1 MKSIPAG
8 YENDLLTMVEILR
21 ITYYLYEFK
30 RNRRG
35 TAPIYC
41 KLTTDG
47 AERQQFSTGLYVTPD
62 LWDKDA
68 QCVRG
73 TSEDAVLINRRLQ
86 DITIELKGI
95 ERKLYEADGNVSLAE
110 IYSIYKHKTVE
121 EHTLCG
127 IFRER
132 LNKMEQL
139 VGKEYSPATLQK
151 FREVFAHVERYI
163 RTSYNMQDI
172 PIRSVD
178 YRFVKQ
184 FEEALI
190 VQGLKAITINKIMQ
204 RVRQMVTFAF
214 KCNYIQQDPFVEYR
228 PLKERKRLVFL
239 TQEELHKLEHHH
251 FAQKRLETVK
261 NIYLFSVYT
270 GLAHH
275 EAQALQPKHITK
287 GFDGRNWITLVRQ
300 KTDREVSVPLLPQA
314 EKLIAWFREFGSTDD
329 YIQPR
334 ISNQKVNSYL
344 REIADVVGIDKKLTH
359 HTARKTFAT
368 TILLYNDV
376 PIEVVSKLFGHSNI
390 SVTQQSYAQVL
401 NKNISNH
408 IERLEK
414 VLDVQ

>member
-1 MKSIPAG
+1 MI
-8 YENDLLTMVEILR
+8 EVLR

-41 KLTTDG
+41 KLTTNGTD
-47 AERQQFSTGLYVTPD
+47 RQQFSTGLYTSPD

-73 TSEDAVLINRRLQ
+73 TSEDAAMINRRLQ

-95 ERKLYEADGNVSLAE
+95 ERRLYEADGNVSLDE
-110 IYSIYKHKTVE
+110 IYSTYRNKPTN

-127 IFRER
+127 IFRDR
-132 LNKMEQL
+132 IKRMESL
-139 VGKEYSPATLQK
+139 VGKEYSPSTLQK

-163 RTSYNMQDI
+163 QNSYKSTDI
-172 PIRSVD
+172 PIRRVD
-178 YRFVKQ
+178 YLFVKQ
-184 FEEALI
+184 FEENLLS
-190 VQGLKAITINKIMQ
+190 QGLKAITINKIMQ
-204 RVRQMVTFAF
+204 RLRQMVVYAF
-214 KCNYIQQDPFVEYR
+214 RCNYIQQDPFVEYK

-239 TQEELHKLEHHH
+239 TQEELALLENHH
-251 FAQKRLETVK
+251 FAQQRLEEVK

-270 GLAHH
+270 GLAYH
-275 EAQALQPKHITK
+275 EAQALQPDHIVK
-287 GFDGRNWITLVRQ
+287 GFDGRNWINLVRQ
-300 KTDREVSVPLLPQA
+300 KTDREIAVPLLPQA
-314 EKLIAWFREFGSTDD
+314 EKLISWFTSTCKVSE

-344 REIADVVGIDKKLTH
+344 REIAEVVGIDKKLTH

-376 PIEVVSKLFGHSNI
+376 PIEVVSKLLGHSDI
-390 SVTQQSYAQVL
+390 SVTQRSYAQVV
-401 NKNISNH
+401 NRSVSNH
-408 IERLEK
+408 IGRLAE
-414 VLDVQ
+414 VLGE

>member
-1 MKSIPAG
+1 MI
-8 YENDLLTMVEILR
+8 EILR

-30 RNRRG
+30 KNRRG

-47 AERQQFSTGLYVTPD
+47 TGRQQFSTGLYVVPG
-62 LWDKDA
+62 LWDKEA

-95 ERKLYEADGNVSLAE
+95 ERRLYEADGNVSLGE
-110 IYSIYKHKTVE
+110 IYALYKQKTVE
-121 EHTLCG
+121 NHTLCG

-132 LNKMEQL
+132 LDKMAQL
-139 VGKEYSPATLQK
+139 IGKEYSPATWQK

-163 RTSYNMQDI
+163 QITYGLQDI
-172 PIRSVD
+172 PIRNVD
-178 YRFVKQ
+178 YRFIKQ
-184 FEEALI
+184 FEEALMER
-190 VQGLKAITINKIMQ
+190 GLKAITINKIMQ
-204 RVRQMVTFAF
+204 RVRQMVNYAF
-214 KCNYIQQDPFVEYR
+214 RCNYIQQDPFVEYK

-239 TQEELHKLEHHH
+239 TQEELHKLEDFH
-251 FAQKRLETVK
+251 FVQMRLETVK

-270 GLAHH
+270 GLAYH

-287 GFDGRNWITLVRQ
+287 GFDGRNWIALVRQ
-300 KTDREVSVPLLPQA
+300 KTDREISIPLLPQA
-314 EKLIAWFREFGSTDD
+314 EQLIVWFREHCQVGN
-329 YIQPR
+329 YVQPR
-334 ISNQKVNSYL
+334 ISNQKINSYL
-344 REIADVVGIDKKLTH
+344 REIADIVGIDKKLTH

-376 PIEVVSKLFGHSNI
+376 PIEVVSKLLGHSDI
-390 SVTQQSYAQVL
+390 SVTQRSYALVL

-408 IERLEK
+408 IGRLENQLLHK
-414 VLDVQ
+414 NADLQQNNH

>member
-1 MKSIPAG
+1 MI
-8 YENDLLTMVEILR
+8 EILR

-30 RNRRG
+30 RTKQG
-35 TAPIYC
+35 EVPIYC

-47 AERQQFSTGLYVTPD
+47 INRQQFSTRLYIRPEI
-62 LWDKDA
+62 WDKDA

-86 DITIELKGI
+86 DITVELKSI
-95 ERKLYEADGNVSLAE
+95 ERKLYEADGNVSLDE
-110 IYSIYKHKTVE
+110 IYSLYKNKTAN

-132 LNKMEQL
+132 IKRMESL
-139 VGKEYSPATLQK
+139 VGKEYSPSTLQK

-163 RTSYNMQDI
+163 QNLYKSTDI
-172 PIRSVD
+172 PIRRGD
-178 YRFVKQ
+178 YFFVKQ
-184 FEEALI
+184 FEDTLLS
-190 VQGLKAITINKIMQ
+190 QGLKAITINKIMQ
-204 RVRQMVTFAF
+204 RLRQMVVYAF

-239 TQEELHKLEHHH
+239 TQEELELLENYH
-251 FAQKRLETVK
+251 FVQQRLEEVK

-270 GLAHH
+270 GLAYH
-275 EAQALQPKHITK
+275 EAQALQPKHIVK
-287 GFDGRNWITLVRQ
+287 GFDGRNWINLVRQ
-300 KTDREVSVPLLPQA
+300 KTDREIAVPLLPQA
-314 EKLIAWFREFGSTDD
+314 EKLIIWFEKFCKVNE
-329 YIQPR
+329 YVQPR

-344 REIADVVGIDKKLTH
+344 REIAEVVGIDKKLTH

-376 PIEVVSKLFGHSNI
+376 PIEVVSKLLGHSDI
-390 SVTQQSYAQVL
+390 SVTQRSYAQVL

-408 IERLEK
+408 IGRLEK
-414 VLDVQ
+414 VLDV

>member
-1 MKSIPAG
+1 MI
-8 YENDLLTMVEILR
+8 EILR

-30 RNRRG
+30 RTKQG
-35 TAPIYC
+35 EVPIYC

-47 AERQQFSTGLYVTPD
+47 INRQQFSTRLYIRPEI
-62 LWDKDA
+62 WDKDA

-86 DITIELKGI
+86 DITVELKSI
-95 ERKLYEADGNVSLAE
+95 ERKLYEADGNVSLDE
-110 IYSIYKHKTVE
+110 IYSLYKNKTAN

-132 LNKMEQL
+132 IKRMESL
-139 VGKEYSPATLQK
+139 VGKEYSPSTLQK

-163 RTSYNMQDI
+163 QNLYKSTDI
-172 PIRSVD
+172 PIRRVD
-178 YRFVKQ
+178 YFFVKQ
-184 FEEALI
+184 FEDTLLS
-190 VQGLKAITINKIMQ
+190 QGLKAITINKIMQ
-204 RVRQMVTFAF
+204 RLRQMVVYAF

-239 TQEELHKLEHHH
+239 MQEELKLLEDYH
-251 FAQKRLETVK
+251 FAQQRLEEVK

-270 GLAHH
+270 GLAYH
-275 EAQALQPKHITK
+275 EAQALQPKHIVK
-287 GFDGRNWITLVRQ
+287 GFDGRNWINLVRQ
-300 KTDREVSVPLLPQA
+300 KTDREIAVPLLPQA
-314 EKLIAWFREFGSTDD
+314 EILIIWFEKFCKVNE
-329 YIQPR
+329 YVQPR

-344 REIADVVGIDKKLTH
+344 REIAEVVGIDKKLTH

-376 PIEVVSKLFGHSNI
+376 PIEVVSKLLGHSDI
-390 SVTQQSYAQVL
+390 SVTQRSYAQVL

-408 IERLEK
+408 IGRLEK
-414 VLDVQ
+414 VLDV

>member
-1 MKSIPAG
+1 
-8 YENDLLTMVEILR
+8 MVEILR

-30 RNRRG
+30 RTKQG
-35 TAPIYC
+35 EVPIYC

-47 AERQQFSTGLYVTPD
+47 INRQQFSTRLYIRPEI
-62 LWDKDA
+62 WDKDA

-86 DITIELKGI
+86 DITVELKSI
-95 ERKLYEADGNVSLAE
+95 ERKLYEADGNVSLDE
-110 IYSIYKHKTVE
+110 FYSLYKNKTAN

-132 LNKMEQL
+132 IKRMESL
-139 VGKEYSPATLQK
+139 VGKEYSPSTLQK

-163 RTSYNMQDI
+163 QNLYKSTDI
-172 PIRSVD
+172 PIRRVD
-178 YRFVKQ
+178 YFFVKQ
-184 FEEALI
+184 FEDTLLS
-190 VQGLKAITINKIMQ
+190 QGLKAITINKIMQ
-204 RVRQMVTFAF
+204 RLRQMVVYAF

-239 TQEELHKLEHHH
+239 TQEELKLLEDYH
-251 FAQKRLETVK
+251 FAQQRLEEVK

-270 GLAHH
+270 GLAYH
-275 EAQALQPKHITK
+275 EAQALQPKHIVK
-287 GFDGRNWITLVRQ
+287 GFDGRNWIYLVRQ
-300 KTDREVSVPLLPQA
+300 KTDREIAVPLQPQA
-314 EKLIAWFREFGSTDD
+314 ELLIMRFERFCKVNE
-329 YIQPR
+329 YVQPR

-344 REIADVVGIDKKLTH
+344 REIAEVVGIDKKLTH

-376 PIEVVSKLFGHSNI
+376 PIEVVSKLLGHSDI
-390 SVTQQSYAQVL
+390 SVTQRSYAQVL

-408 IERLEK
+408 IGRLEK
-414 VLDVQ
+414 VLDM

>member
-1 MKSIPAG
+1 
-8 YENDLLTMVEILR
+8 MVEILR

-30 RNRRG
+30 RTKQG
-35 TAPIYC
+35 EVPIYC

-47 AERQQFSTGLYVTPD
+47 INRQQFSTRLYIRPEI
-62 LWDKDA
+62 WDKDA

-86 DITIELKGI
+86 DITVELKSI
-95 ERKLYEADGNVSLAE
+95 ERKLYEADGNVSLDE
-110 IYSIYKHKTVE
+110 IYSIYKNKTAN

-132 LNKMEQL
+132 IKRMESL
-139 VGKEYSPATLQK
+139 VGIEYSPSTLQK

-163 RTSYNMQDI
+163 QNLYKSMDI
-172 PIRSVD
+172 PIRRVD
-178 YRFVKQ
+178 YLFVKQ
-184 FEEALI
+184 FEDTLLS
-190 VQGLKAITINKIMQ
+190 QGLKAITINKIMQ
-204 RVRQMVTFAF
+204 RLRQMVVYAF

-239 TQEELHKLEHHH
+239 TQEELKLLEDYH
-251 FAQKRLETVK
+251 FAQQRLEEVK

-270 GLAHH
+270 GLAYH
-275 EAQALQPKHITK
+275 EAQALQPKHIVK
-287 GFDGRNWITLVRQ
+287 GFDGRNWINLVRQ
-300 KTDREVSVPLLPQA
+300 KTDREIAVPLLPQA
-314 EKLIAWFREFGSTDD
+314 EKLIIWFKESCKVNE
-329 YIQPR
+329 YVQPR

-344 REIADVVGIDKKLTH
+344 REIAEVVGIDKKLTH

-376 PIEVVSKLFGHSNI
+376 PIEVVSKLLGHSDI
-390 SVTQQSYAQVL
+390 SVTQRSYAQVL

-408 IERLEK
+408 IGRLEK
-414 VLDVQ
+414 KFGQ

>member
-1 MKSIPAG
+1 MI
-8 YENDLLTMVEILR
+8 EILR

-30 RNRRG
+30 RTKQG
-35 TAPIYC
+35 EVPIYC

-47 AERQQFSTGLYVTPD
+47 INRQQFSTRLYIRPEI
-62 LWDKDA
+62 WDKDA

-86 DITIELKGI
+86 DITVELKSI
-95 ERKLYEADGNVSLAE
+95 ERKLYEADGNVSLDE
-110 IYSIYKHKTVE
+110 IYSLYKNKTAN

-132 LNKMEQL
+132 IKRMESL
-139 VGKEYSPATLQK
+139 VGKEYSPSTLQK

-163 RTSYNMQDI
+163 QNLYKSTDI
-172 PIRSVD
+172 PIRRVD
-178 YRFVKQ
+178 YFFVKQ
-184 FEEALI
+184 FEDTLLS
-190 VQGLKAITINKIMQ
+190 QGLKAITINKIMQ
-204 RVRQMVTFAF
+204 RLRQMVVYAF

-239 TQEELHKLEHHH
+239 TQEELKLLEDYH
-251 FAQKRLETVK
+251 FAQQRLEEVK

-270 GLAHH
+270 GLAYH
-275 EAQALQPKHITK
+275 EAQALQPKHIVK
-287 GFDGRNWITLVRQ
+287 GFDGRNWINLVRQ
-300 KTDREVSVPLLPQA
+300 KTDREIAVPLLPQA
-314 EKLIAWFREFGSTDD
+314 EKLIIWFEKFCKVNE
-329 YIQPR
+329 YVQPR

-344 REIADVVGIDKKLTH
+344 REIAEVVGIDKKLTH

-376 PIEVVSKLFGHSNI
+376 PIEVVSRLLGHSDI
-390 SVTQQSYAQVL
+390 SVTQRSYAQVL

-408 IERLEK
+408 IGRLEK
-414 VLDVQ
+414 VLDV

>member
-1 MKSIPAG
+1 
-8 YENDLLTMVEILR
+8 MVEILR

-139 VGKEYSPATLQK
+139 V
-151 FREVFAHVERYI
+151 
-163 RTSYNMQDI
+163 
-172 PIRSVD
+172 
-178 YRFVKQ
+178 VK
-184 FEEALI
+184 
-190 VQGLKAITINKIMQ
+190 
-204 RVRQMVTFAF
+204 
-214 KCNYIQQDPFVEYR
+214 
-228 PLKERKRLVFL
+228 
-239 TQEELHKLEHHH
+239 
-251 FAQKRLETVK
+251 
-261 NIYLFSVYT
+261 
-270 GLAHH
+270 
-275 EAQALQPKHITK
+275 
-287 GFDGRNWITLVRQ
+287 
-300 KTDREVSVPLLPQA
+300 
-314 EKLIAWFREFGSTDD
+314 
-329 YIQPR
+329 
-334 ISNQKVNSYL
+334 
-344 REIADVVGIDKKLTH
+344 
-359 HTARKTFAT
+359 
-368 TILLYNDV
+368 
-376 PIEVVSKLFGHSNI
+376 
-390 SVTQQSYAQVL
+390 
-401 NKNISNH
+401 
-408 IERLEK
+408 
-414 VLDVQ
+414 

>member
-1 MKSIPAG
+1 MI
-8 YENDLLTMVEILR
+8 EVLR

-62 LWDKDA
+62 LWDKNS

-86 DITIELKGI
+86 DITVELKSI
-95 ERKLYEADGNVSLAE
+95 ERKLYESDGNVSLDE
-110 IYSIYKHKTVE
+110 IYSIYKNKTAN

-132 LNKMEQL
+132 IKRMESL
-139 VGKEYSPATLQK
+139 VGIEYSPSTLQK

-163 RTSYNMQDI
+163 QNLYKSTDI
-172 PIRSVD
+172 PIRRVD
-178 YRFVKQ
+178 YLFVKQ
-184 FEEALI
+184 FEDTLLS
-190 VQGLKAITINKIMQ
+190 QGLKAITINKIMQ
-204 RVRQMVTFAF
+204 RVRQMVTYAF

-239 TQEELHKLEHHH
+239 TQEELKLLEDYH
-251 FAQKRLETVK
+251 FAQQRLEEVK

-270 GLAHH
+270 GLAYH
-275 EAQALQPKHITK
+275 EAQALQPKHIVK
-287 GFDGRNWITLVRQ
+287 GFDGRNWINLVRQ
-300 KTDREVSVPLLPQA
+300 KTDREIAVPLLPQA
-314 EKLIAWFREFGSTDD
+314 EKLIIWFKESCKVNE
-329 YIQPR
+329 YVQPR

-344 REIADVVGIDKKLTH
+344 REIAEVVGIDKKLTH

-376 PIEVVSKLFGHSNI
+376 PIEVVSKLLGHSDI
-390 SVTQQSYAQVL
+390 SVTQRSYAQVL

-408 IERLEK
+408 IGRLEK
-414 VLDVQ
+414 KLGQ

>member
-1 MKSIPAG
+1 
-8 YENDLLTMVEILR
+8 MVEILR

-30 RNRRG
+30 RTKQG
-35 TAPIYC
+35 EVPIYC

-47 AERQQFSTGLYVTPD
+47 INRQQFSTRLYIRPEI
-62 LWDKDA
+62 WDKDA

-86 DITIELKGI
+86 DITVELKSI
-95 ERKLYEADGNVSLAE
+95 ERKLYEADGNVSLDE
-110 IYSIYKHKTVE
+110 IYSLYKNKTAN

-132 LNKMEQL
+132 IKRMESL
-139 VGKEYSPATLQK
+139 VGKEYSPSTLQK

-163 RTSYNMQDI
+163 QNLYKSTDI
-172 PIRSVD
+172 PIRRVD
-178 YRFVKQ
+178 YFFVKQ
-184 FEEALI
+184 FEDTLLS
-190 VQGLKAITINKIMQ
+190 QGLKAITINKIMQ
-204 RVRQMVTFAF
+204 RLRQMVVYAF

-239 TQEELHKLEHHH
+239 TQEELKLLEDYH
-251 FAQKRLETVK
+251 FAQQRLEEVK

-270 GLAHH
+270 GLAYH
-275 EAQALQPKHITK
+275 EAQALQPKHIVK
-287 GFDGRNWITLVRQ
+287 GFDGRNWINLVRQ
-300 KTDREVSVPLLPQA
+300 KTDREITVPLLPQA
-314 EKLIAWFREFGSTDD
+314 EKLTIWFERFCKVNE
-329 YIQPR
+329 YVQPR

-344 REIADVVGIDKKLTH
+344 REIAEVVGIDKKLTH

-376 PIEVVSKLFGHSNI
+376 PIEVVSKLLGHSDI
-390 SVTQQSYAQVL
+390 SVTQRSYAQVL

-408 IERLEK
+408 IGRLEK
-414 VLDVQ
+414 VLDM

>member
-163 RTSYNMQDI
+163 RTSYNTQDI
-172 PIRSVD
+172 PIRNVD
-178 YRFVKQ
+178 YRLS
-184 FEEALI
+184 LI
-190 VQGLKAITINKIMQ
+190 
-204 RVRQMVTFAF
+204 
-214 KCNYIQQDPFVEYR
+214 
-228 PLKERKRLVFL
+228 
-239 TQEELHKLEHHH
+239 
-251 FAQKRLETVK
+251 
-261 NIYLFSVYT
+261 
-270 GLAHH
+270 
-275 EAQALQPKHITK
+275 HI
-287 GFDGRNWITLVRQ
+287 
-300 KTDREVSVPLLPQA
+300 
-314 EKLIAWFREFGSTDD
+314 
-329 YIQPR
+329 
-334 ISNQKVNSYL
+334 
-344 REIADVVGIDKKLTH
+344 
-359 HTARKTFAT
+359 
-368 TILLYNDV
+368 
-376 PIEVVSKLFGHSNI
+376 
-390 SVTQQSYAQVL
+390 
-401 NKNISNH
+401 
-408 IERLEK
+408 
-414 VLDVQ
+414 

>member
-1 MKSIPAG
+1 MI
-8 YENDLLTMVEILR
+8 EVLR

-62 LWDKDA
+62 LWDKNS

-86 DITIELKGI
+86 DITVELKSI
-95 ERKLYEADGNVSLAE
+95 ERKLYESDGNVSLDE
-110 IYSIYKHKTVE
+110 IYSIYKNKTAN

-132 LNKMEQL
+132 IKRMESL
-139 VGKEYSPATLQK
+139 VGIEYSPSTLQK

-163 RTSYNMQDI
+163 QNLYKSTDI
-172 PIRSVD
+172 PIRRVD
-178 YRFVKQ
+178 YLFVKQ
-184 FEEALI
+184 FEDTLLS
-190 VQGLKAITINKIMQ
+190 QGLKAITINKIMQ
-204 RVRQMVTFAF
+204 RLRQMVVYAF

-239 TQEELHKLEHHH
+239 TQEELKLLEDYH
-251 FAQKRLETVK
+251 FAQQRLEEVK

-270 GLAHH
+270 GLAYH
-275 EAQALQPKHITK
+275 EAQALQPKHIVK
-287 GFDGRNWITLVRQ
+287 GFDGRNWINLVRQ
-300 KTDREVSVPLLPQA
+300 KTDREIAVPLLPQA
-314 EKLIAWFREFGSTDD
+314 EKLIIWFKESCKVNE
-329 YIQPR
+329 YVQPR

-344 REIADVVGIDKKLTH
+344 REIAEVVGIDKKLTH

-376 PIEVVSKLFGHSNI
+376 PIEVVSKLLGHSDI
-390 SVTQQSYAQVL
+390 SVTQRSYAQVL

-408 IERLEK
+408 IGRLEK
-414 VLDVQ
+414 KFGQ